1 MNADSLGDNTPAAAA
16 RRIARVALL
25 AALASIHPSRRRP
38 PAGFVVAD
46 DPRLLSRDA
55 AIDALALLPKPVLL
69 HPALRS
75 DGTVRLSRPRTR
87 LADAIQRH
95 LAEAGIEDGE
105 PAASGGALGPDVHQL
120 LVRAGGEEFLLSV
133 SEYYAFCREYRFLH
147 GGHAIADPDA
157 AARAQG
163 ADATLTFD
171 PADRAA

>member
-1 MNADSLGDNTPAAAA
+1 MNTDSLGDNTPAAAA

-38 PAGFVVAD
+38 LAGFFVGD
-46 DPRLLSRDA
+46 DSRLLNRDA

-75 DGTVRLSRPRTR
+75 DGTVRLSRPRTP

-95 LAEAGIEDGE
+95 WTEVGSDERE
-105 PAASGGALGPDVHQL
+105 PAASGGALDPHVRRL
-120 LVRAGGEEFLLSV
+120 LVRAGAEEFLLSV
-133 SEYYAFCREYRFLH
+133 SEYYAFCREYRFVQ
-147 GGHAIADPDA
+147 GGHAVGDPDA
-157 AARAQG
+157 AAQAHG
-163 ADATLTFD
+163 ADALLTFD